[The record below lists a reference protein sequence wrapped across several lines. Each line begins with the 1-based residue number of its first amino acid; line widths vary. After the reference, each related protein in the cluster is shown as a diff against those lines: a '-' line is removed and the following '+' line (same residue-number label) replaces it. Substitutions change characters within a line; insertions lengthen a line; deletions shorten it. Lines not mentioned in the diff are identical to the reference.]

1 MSLTGNKKST
11 EKESL
16 DELEKIEIELLL
28 EGIYRYYGFDFRNY
42 VSASIRRRIWY
53 RIQTE
58 RLKNVSSLQEK
69 VLHDPCVMARL
80 LSDFS
85 IHVSE
90 MFRDPYFFKSFR
102 ENVVPL
108 LKELPFIRIW
118 HAGCSTG
125 EEVYSMA
132 IILKEEGLYHKTKI
146 YATDM
151 NEDLLKRAKE
161 GAYPLDK
168 MHAYQNNYLKAGG
181 IKELSEF
188 FDICQNKAIFHPVLT
203 RNVVF
208 AQHNLAT
215 DHSFN
220 EFHVIICRNVM
231 IYFDKV
237 LQNRVH
243 RLFYESL
250 SMSGILG
257 LGNKEDISFN
267 NYSHCYEAFSQEHKI
282 YRKVK

>member
-1 MSLTGNKKST
+1 M
-11 EKESL
+11 EK
-16 DELEKIEIELLL
+16 LEIHLLL

-53 RIQTE
+53 RIRAE

-69 VLHDPCVMARL
+69 VLHDSSMMAKL
-80 LSDFS
+80 YSDFS

-90 MFRDPYFFKSFR
+90 MFRDPLFFKSFR
-102 ENVVPL
+102 NNVIPIL
-108 LKELPFIRIW
+108 RELPFIRIW

-132 IILKEEGLYHKTKI
+132 IILHEEGLYQKTKI

-151 NEDLLKRAKE
+151 NEDLLKKAKE
-161 GAYPLDK
+161 GVYPLER
-168 MHAYQNNYLKAGG
+168 MGAYMGNYKAAGG
-181 IKELSEF
+181 KRELADYFMVCS
-188 FDICQNKAIFHPVLT
+188 DRAIFHSFLAQ
-203 RNVVF
+203 NVVF

-220 EFHVIICRNVM
+220 EFHAIICRNVT

-243 RLFYESL
+243 KLFYESL
-250 SMSGILG
+250 CSSGILG
-257 LGNKEDISFN
+257 LGDKEDIAFN
-267 NYSHCYEAFSQEHKI
+267 NYSHCYEAFDSEQKI
-282 YRKVK
+282 YRKIKLLDTTNTVD